1 MIDYKNVYI
10 EQITKLYDDY
20 LSYFKYKKEKKSFL
34 QRMQKLL
41 EEIFVFDN
49 QKYELEL
56 NRLSEIKV
64 SDKEDKLNVLTD
76 IASLIK
82 KHMDTINN
90 YVTAYEK
97 ETGSPINVDFNISKL
112 TTKLDE
118 VESEIEILNTY
129 IANENK
135 ISNLNKINED
145 TDIELAKIDDKKSHS
160 ISINEE
166 MEFALNET
174 IKKIL
179 EENNVESIDIE
190 DTQTH
195 FPLYQ
200 ELYIKAEEQSSTDP
214 SVANVLD
221 MAKKNYL
228 EYSKKKSLIELKPL
242 AEEQL
247 KEYQEL
253 STKRN
258 AINEIITKGLQENTF
273 TELED
278 LLKEQNQKLEF
289 QLKDLK
295 KEELLLT
302 VKKNNEEELKNLKE
316 QNDKIE
322 KQLSLNIK
330 KEEETK
336 EESSDIKEETSE
348 IKEPETKNNDF
359 KLVEIEE
366 VEVIKNPYHN
376 SNEKPKEDNVKTN
389 IITKTEPAPSWL
401 EYAIVENEHKFI
413 NWFDKLN
420 ALIKRKKY
428 LKDEW

>member
-145 TDIELAKIDDKKSHS
+145 TDIELAKIEDKKSHS

-200 ELYIKAEEQSSTDP
+200 ELYLKAEEQSSTDP
-214 SVANVLD
+214 SIANVLD

-258 AINEIITKGLQENTF
+258 VINEIITKGLQENTF

-302 VKKNNEEELKNLKE
+302 VKKNNEEELKSLKE

-336 EESSDIKEETSE
+336 EESLELKEETNE

-376 SNEKPKEDNVKTN
+376 SNEKPKEDNIKTN

-428 LKDEW
+428 LKDE

>member
-56 NRLSEIKV
+56 NRLSEIKA
-64 SDKEDKLNVLTD
+64 SGKEDKLNVLTD

-200 ELYIKAEEQSSTDP
+200 ELYLKAEEQSSTDP
-214 SVANVLD
+214 SIANVLD

-258 AINEIITKGLQENTF
+258 TINEIITKGLQENTF

-302 VKKNNEEELKNLKE
+302 VKKNNEEELKSLKE

-336 EESSDIKEETSE
+336 EGSSELKEETNE

-376 SNEKPKEDNVKTN
+376 SNEKPKEDNIKTN

-428 LKDEW
+428 LKDE

>member
-145 TDIELAKIDDKKSHS
+145 TEIELAKIEDKKSHS

-200 ELYIKAEEQSSTDP
+200 ELYLKAEEQSSTDP
-214 SVANVLD
+214 SVASVLD

-302 VKKNNEEELKNLKE
+302 VKKNNEEELKSLKE

-336 EESSDIKEETSE
+336 EESLELKEETNE

-428 LKDEW
+428 LKDE

>member
-145 TDIELAKIDDKKSHS
+145 TDIELAKIEDKKSHS

-200 ELYIKAEEQSSTDP
+200 ELYLKAEEQSSTDP
-214 SVANVLD
+214 SIANVLD

-258 AINEIITKGLQENTF
+258 TINEIITKGLQENTF

-302 VKKNNEEELKNLKE
+302 VKKNNEEELKSLKE

-330 KEEETK
+330 KEEENK
-336 EESSDIKEETSE
+336 EESLELKEETNE

-428 LKDEW
+428 LKDE

>member
-166 MEFALNET
+166 MEFTLNET

-200 ELYIKAEEQSSTDP
+200 ELYLKAEEQSSTDP
-214 SVANVLD
+214 SIANVLD

-302 VKKNNEEELKNLKE
+302 VKKNNEEELKKLKE

-336 EESSDIKEETSE
+336 EESLELKEETSE

>member
-64 SDKEDKLNVLTD
+64 SGKEDKLNVLTD

-200 ELYIKAEEQSSTDP
+200 ELYLKAEEQSSTDP
-214 SVANVLD
+214 SIANVLD

-302 VKKNNEEELKNLKE
+302 VKKNNEEELKSLKE

-336 EESSDIKEETSE
+336 EESLELKEETNE

-376 SNEKPKEDNVKTN
+376 SNEKPKEDNIKTN

>member
-118 VESEIEILNTY
+118 VESEMEILNTY

-135 ISNLNKINED
+135 INRLNKINED
-145 TDIELAKIDDKKSHS
+145 TEIELAKIEDKKSHS

-214 SVANVLD
+214 SVASVLD

-258 AINEIITKGLQENTF
+258 TINEIITKGLQENTF

-302 VKKNNEEELKNLKE
+302 VKKNNEEELKSLKE

-336 EESSDIKEETSE
+336 EESLELKEETSK

-376 SNEKPKEDNVKTN
+376 SNEKPKEDNIKTN

-428 LKDEW
+428 LKDE

>member
-135 ISNLNKINED
+135 ISRLNKINED
-145 TDIELAKIDDKKSHS
+145 TEIELAKIEDKKSHS

-200 ELYIKAEEQSSTDP
+200 ELYLKAEEQSSTDP
-214 SVANVLD
+214 SIANVLD

-302 VKKNNEEELKNLKE
+302 VKKNNEEELKSLKE

-336 EESSDIKEETSE
+336 EESLELKEETNE

-428 LKDEW
+428 LKDE

>member
-200 ELYIKAEEQSSTDP
+200 ELYLKAEEQSATDP
-214 SVANVLD
+214 SIANVLD

-258 AINEIITKGLQENTF
+258 TINEIITKGLQENTF

-302 VKKNNEEELKNLKE
+302 VKKNNEEELKSLKE

-336 EESSDIKEETSE
+336 EESLELKEETNE

-428 LKDEW
+428 LKDE

>member
-64 SDKEDKLNVLTD
+64 SGKEDKLNVLTD

-200 ELYIKAEEQSSTDP
+200 ELYLKAEEQSSTDP
-214 SVANVLD
+214 SIANVLD

-302 VKKNNEEELKNLKE
+302 VKKNNEEELKSLKE

-336 EESSDIKEETSE
+336 EESLELKEETNE

-376 SNEKPKEDNVKTN
+376 SNEKPKEDNIKTN

-428 LKDEW
+428 LKDE

>member
-214 SVANVLD
+214 SVASVLD

-302 VKKNNEEELKNLKE
+302 VKKNNEEELKSLKE

-336 EESSDIKEETSE
+336 EESLELKEETNE

-428 LKDEW
+428 LKDE

>member
-118 VESEIEILNTY
+118 VESEMEILNTY

-135 ISNLNKINED
+135 ISRLNKINED
-145 TDIELAKIDDKKSHS
+145 TEIELAKIEDKKSHS

-200 ELYIKAEEQSSTDP
+200 ELYLKAEEQSSTDP
-214 SVANVLD
+214 SVASVLD

-302 VKKNNEEELKNLKE
+302 VKKNNEEELKSLKE

-336 EESSDIKEETSE
+336 EESLELKEETNE

-376 SNEKPKEDNVKTN
+376 SNEKPKEDNIKTN

-428 LKDEW
+428 LKDE

>member
-145 TDIELAKIDDKKSHS
+145 TDIELAKIEDKKSHS

-214 SVANVLD
+214 SIANVLD

-302 VKKNNEEELKNLKE
+302 VKKNNEEELKSLKE

-336 EESSDIKEETSE
+336 EESLELKEETNE

-376 SNEKPKEDNVKTN
+376 SNEKPKEDNIKTN

-428 LKDEW
+428 LKDE

>member
-174 IKKIL
+174 IKRIL

-200 ELYIKAEEQSSTDP
+200 ELYLKAEEQSSTDP
-214 SVANVLD
+214 SIANVLD

-302 VKKNNEEELKNLKE
+302 VKKNNEEELKSLKE

-336 EESSDIKEETSE
+336 EESLELKEETNE

-428 LKDEW
+428 LKDE